1 MSQNI
6 TSYWLTQILN
16 VLYQCKYT
24 HREIEVQAAIDFWA
38 LSKEGKKDE
47 MAPPENYHFR
57 TATKG
62 LVGGAVV
69 TWIKCAKRR
78 RNDIHGCAKLLLHIG
93 CVINMSNLAHHS
105 IPKPHQRFFIG

>member
-1 MSQNI
+1 MLKLLHGF
-6 TSYWLTQILN
+6 YR
-16 VLYQCKYT
+16 CKYALI
-24 HREIEVQAAIDFWA
+24 EIEVQAAIDFWA

-78 RNDIHGCAKLLLHIG
+78 RNDIHGCAKLLLHTG
-93 CVINMSNLAHHS
+93 CVISINNLAPVH
-105 IPKPHQRFFIG
+105 I